1 MKSFVGTLIKRER
14 LKHNYSQEGLGREIC
29 VVSYL
34 S

>member
-1 MKSFVGTLIKRER
+1 MRLFIGNFIKRER